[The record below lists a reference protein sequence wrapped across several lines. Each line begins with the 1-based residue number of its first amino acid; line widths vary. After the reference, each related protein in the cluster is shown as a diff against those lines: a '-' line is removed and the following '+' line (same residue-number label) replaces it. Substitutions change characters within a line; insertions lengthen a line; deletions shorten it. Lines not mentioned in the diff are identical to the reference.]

1 MNKIKP
7 RIKPEMAFTE
17 SNQTLENRTNPNSKI
32 RRTQLKFEARLKLKQ
47 KLNLKTSLNY

>member
-17 SNQTLENRTNPNSKI
+17 SNQTLENRTNPNSEI
-32 RRTQLKFEARLKLKQ
+32 RKQEHEIKLEIETEIRIRKRT
-47 KLNLKTSLNY
+47 